1 RAERGA
7 AANDYMENQSPVD
20 RCDGGNTTRD
30 KIRELLKEESMV
42 GLYEFS
48 LDRSRRR
55 YQERENESIHKFTRR
70 LETKLELGTAERSR
84 SQSRVAAKYRDVFGS
99 FWDMPSSMPPLSP
112 ETCCAS
118 LSPSRPSPGSPPQG
132 PGPSPKTTSPEG
144 APKRPPGETSHGPR
158 PRASGRPFRFS
169 RSELSPLSPPSP
181 AASKR
186 GIGQRLASFFRAT
199 KAKRTPRNQRFFTRG
214 YMPTWKLASPMLG
227 RRSGCRFASLRD
239 RVPALIRKSLRRRS
253 YGYTVNPLPRV

>member
-1 RAERGA
+1 MA
-7 AANDYMENQSPVD
+7 
-20 RCDGGNTTRD
+20 
-30 KIRELLKEESMV
+30 

-55 YQERENESIHKFTRR
+55 YQERENESSHKFTRG
-70 LETKLELGTAERSR
+70 LETKLELGTAERSK
-84 SQSRVAAKYRDVFGS
+84 SQSRIATKYRDMFGS
-99 FWDMPSSMPPLSP
+99 FWDMPSTIPPLSP

-118 LSPSRPSPGSPPQG
+118 LSPSRPSPGVPPQG
-132 PGPSPKTTSPEG
+132 PVPSPRTTSPEA
-144 APKRPPGETSHGPR
+144 APKRPPGEASHGHR
-158 PRASGRPFRFS
+158 PRTSGRHLRFS
-169 RSELSPLSPPSP
+169 PSEPSPFSPPSP

-214 YMPTWKLASPMLG
+214 HMPTWKLASPMLG
-227 RRSGCRFASLRD
+227 RRSRCRFASLRD

-253 YGYTVNPLPRV
+253 YGYAVNPLPRV